1 MTTKKE
7 IQVLAFFIGEQSAK
21 EIIKR
26 RDKIAATTG
35 INITILDADAQA
47 KTIKFR
53 VEQTRLI
60 NNWILSQ
67 HQLVTRVKEL
77 FDEVL
82 PSEVRKHYAALTYKP
97 NLDETDVD
105 WIKSR
110 MGKFGIT
117 NADIIKHLNIDKS
130 TLSLFFSGE
139 RGLTKS
145 QKTAFLYYFMVF
157 EINQDIRQL

>member
-1 MTTKKE
+1 MNTTKE
-7 IQVLAFFIGEQSAK
+7 IKVLAYYIGEAK
-21 EIIKR
+21 AIEIIKR

-35 INITILDADAQA
+35 IFISILEDSPAD
-47 KTIKFR
+47 KKIKFR
-53 VEQTRLI
+53 VEQKKLI

-67 HQLVTRVKEL
+67 HELVTRAKVL
-77 FDEVL
+77 FTGVL
-82 PSEVRKHYAALTYKP
+82 PSDIRTLWSVITFNP
-97 NLDETDVD
+97 NLDEIDID

-117 NADIIKHLNIDKS
+117 NADIIKHLNLDKS

-157 EINQDIRQL
+157 EINKDLRQL

>member
-1 MTTKKE
+1 MTPKQE
-7 IQVLAFFIGEQSAK
+7 IQILTFFIGEKSTK
-21 EIIKR
+21 EIILR

-35 INITILDADAQA
+35 IHISVMSADAQA

-53 VEQTRLI
+53 VEQVRLI

-67 HQLVTRVKEL
+67 HQLVTRVKDL

-82 PSEVRKHYAALTYKP
+82 PANVRKHYAALTYNP
-97 NLDETDVD
+97 NLDEIDVE